1 MMFVYLETDELT
13 ELWNFLRDK
22 GDTILDYAKDSNL
35 SYEECKALFSAINKV
50 EKATEKD
57 KEGKLV

>member
-22 GDTILDYAKDSNL
+22 RDTLLDYAKDFNL
-35 SYEECKALFSAINKV
+35 SYEECKALFSAVDKV
-50 EKATEKD
+50 EKATEKER
-57 KEGKLV
+57 EGKLV